1 MTLQFDHALHK
12 SCAKPEIPS
21 AKVAS
26 IDANEEQ
33 RDAHSRSA
41 DFGDAEHYPEI
52 RFESTRIAPIDD
64 GAGTGV
70 VTLRAR
76 ETPAARWFVSPGT
89 VPRR

>member
-1 MTLQFDHALHK
+1 MTLQIDHALHK

-41 DFGDAEHYPEI
+41 DFDDAEH
-52 RFESTRIAPIDD
+52 
-64 GAGTGV
+64 
-70 VTLRAR
+70 
-76 ETPAARWFVSPGT
+76 
-89 VPRR
+89 